1 MVYWLTQR
9 AFAIKGID
17 MKYLNITQRHLR
29 TFVIVARHGS
39 FNKAAEELSRTQ
51 PAITL
56 AIKQLE
62 EFVGLKLLD
71 RTTRRVIPTAEG
83 ENFMPIAER
92 LVRDFDTAISDL
104 KATAEKRIGNV
115 SIAIVPSVANQL
127 LPPIIKT
134 FSKNFPG
141 INLLL
146 NDDTARGVQQKVE
159 RNEVDFGIGSVWQ
172 TSKLLKFT
180 PLFSDNLDLVFHKD
194 HDLAQSQEP
203 ISWSALS
210 NEIFL
215 DSGITKNMRSRLIL
229 GPSKFDFPSITTLL
243 AMLRSNLGVS
253 VLPSLAIPQSSGE
266 LRSRPLLPM
275 EKRDICMITRHDW
288 TLSPAAEAM
297 IDTIIKEMPAQIEQL
312 NLSPPSG
319 LIPESGYQL

>member
-1 MVYWLTQR
+1 
-9 AFAIKGID
+9 
-17 MKYLNITQRHLR
+17 MKYPNITQRHLR
-29 TFVIVARHGS
+29 TFVIVARYGS

-104 KATAEKRIGNV
+104 KATAERRIGNI

-134 FSKNFPG
+134 FSENFPG

-210 NEIFL
+210 NEVFL

-297 IDTIIKEMPAQIEQL
+297 IDTIIKEIPAQIEKL

>member
-1 MVYWLTQR
+1 
-9 AFAIKGID
+9 

-29 TFVIVARHGS
+29 TFVIVARYGS

-104 KATAEKRIGNV
+104 KATAERRIGNI

-146 NDDTARGVQQKVE
+146 NDDTARGVKQKVE

-215 DSGITKNMRSRLIL
+215 DSGITKNMRSRLLL

>member
-1 MVYWLTQR
+1 
-9 AFAIKGID
+9 
-17 MKYLNITQRHLR
+17 MKYLNITLRHLR
-29 TFVIVARHGS
+29 TFVIVARYGS
-39 FNKAAEELSRTQ
+39 FNRAAEELSRTQ

-104 KATAEKRIGNV
+104 KATAERRIGNI

-134 FSKNFPG
+134 FSENFPG

-215 DSGITKNMRSRLIL
+215 DSGITKNMRSRLLL
-229 GPSKFDFPSITTLL
+229 GSSKFDFPSITTLL

>member
-1 MVYWLTQR
+1 
-9 AFAIKGID
+9 
-17 MKYLNITQRHLR
+17 MKYLNITLRHLR
-29 TFVIVARHGS
+29 TFVIVARYGS
-39 FNKAAEELSRTQ
+39 FNRAAEELSRTQ

-134 FSKNFPG
+134 FSRNFPG

-215 DSGITKNMRSRLIL
+215 DSGITKNMRSRLLL

-275 EKRDICMITRHDW
+275 EKRDICMITRRDW

>member
-1 MVYWLTQR
+1 
-9 AFAIKGID
+9 

-104 KATAEKRIGNV
+104 KATAERRIGNI

-210 NEIFL
+210 NEVFL

-275 EKRDICMITRHDW
+275 EKRDICMITRYDW

-297 IDTIIKEMPAQIEQL
+297 IDTIIKEIPAQIEQL

-319 LIPESGYQL
+319 LTPESGYQL

>member
-1 MVYWLTQR
+1 
-9 AFAIKGID
+9 

-29 TFVIVARHGS
+29 TFVIVARYGS

-194 HDLAQSQEP
+194 HDLAKSQEP

-215 DSGITKNMRSRLIL
+215 DSGITKNMRSRLLL

>member
-1 MVYWLTQR
+1 
-9 AFAIKGID
+9 

-29 TFVIVARHGS
+29 TFVIVARYGS

-104 KATAEKRIGNV
+104 KATAERRIGNI

-210 NEIFL
+210 NEVFL

-297 IDTIIKEMPAQIEQL
+297 IDTITKEMPAQIEQL

-319 LIPESGYQL
+319 LIQESGYQL

>member
-1 MVYWLTQR
+1 M
-9 AFAIKGID
+9 
-17 MKYLNITQRHLR
+17 
-29 TFVIVARHGS
+29 
-39 FNKAAEELSRTQ
+39 
-51 PAITL
+51 
-56 AIKQLE
+56 
-62 EFVGLKLLD
+62 
-71 RTTRRVIPTAEG
+71 
-83 ENFMPIAER
+83 
-92 LVRDFDTAISDL
+92 
-104 KATAEKRIGNV
+104 
-115 SIAIVPSVANQL
+115 
-127 LPPIIKT
+127 
-134 FSKNFPG
+134 
-141 INLLL
+141 L

-215 DSGITKNMRSRLIL
+215 DSGITKNMRSRLLL

-275 EKRDICMITRHDW
+275 EKRDICMITRRDW

>member
-1 MVYWLTQR
+1 
-9 AFAIKGID
+9 
-17 MKYLNITQRHLR
+17 MKYLNITLRHLR
-29 TFVIVARHGS
+29 TFVIVARYGS
-39 FNKAAEELSRTQ
+39 FNRAAEELSRTQ

-104 KATAEKRIGNV
+104 KATAERRIGNI

-127 LPPIIKT
+127 LPPSIKT

-210 NEIFL
+210 NEVFL
-215 DSGITKNMRSRLIL
+215 DSGITKNMHSRLLL

-297 IDTIIKEMPAQIEQL
+297 IDTIIKEIPAQIEQL

-319 LIPESGYQL
+319 LNSESGYQL

>member
-1 MVYWLTQR
+1 
-9 AFAIKGID
+9 

-29 TFVIVARHGS
+29 TFVIVARYGS

-104 KATAEKRIGNV
+104 KATAERRIGNI

-210 NEIFL
+210 NEVFL

-266 LRSRPLLPM
+266 LEIKAAPSNGEARYL
-275 EKRDICMITRHDW
+275 HDY
-288 TLSPAAEAM
+288 TS
-297 IDTIIKEMPAQIEQL
+297 
-312 NLSPPSG
+312 
-319 LIPESGYQL
+319 

>member
-1 MVYWLTQR
+1 
-9 AFAIKGID
+9 

-29 TFVIVARHGS
+29 TFVIVARYGS

-104 KATAEKRIGNV
+104 KATAERRIGNI

-134 FSKNFPG
+134 FSETFPG

-210 NEIFL
+210 NEVFL

-253 VLPSLAIPQSSGE
+253 VLPSLAIPQSSGQ

-297 IDTIIKEMPAQIEQL
+297 IDTIIKEIPAQIEQL
-312 NLSPPSG
+312 NLSPPNG

>member
-1 MVYWLTQR
+1 
-9 AFAIKGID
+9 
-17 MKYLNITQRHLR
+17 MKYPNITQRHLR
-29 TFVIVARHGS
+29 TFVIVARYGS

-104 KATAEKRIGNV
+104 KATAERRIGNI

-134 FSKNFPG
+134 FSENFPG

-297 IDTIIKEMPAQIEQL
+297 IDTIIKEIPAQIEKL

>member
-1 MVYWLTQR
+1 
-9 AFAIKGID
+9 
-17 MKYLNITQRHLR
+17 MKYLNITQRHWR

-104 KATAEKRIGNV
+104 KATAERRIGNI

-134 FSKNFPG
+134 FSKTYPG

-215 DSGITKNMRSRLIL
+215 DSGITKNMRSRLLL

>member
-1 MVYWLTQR
+1 
-9 AFAIKGID
+9 
-17 MKYLNITQRHLR
+17 MKYLNITLRHLR
-29 TFVIVARHGS
+29 TFVIVARYGS
-39 FNKAAEELSRTQ
+39 FNRAAEELSRTQ

-159 RNEVDFGIGSVWQ
+159 RNEVDFGIGSVSQ

-215 DSGITKNMRSRLIL
+215 DSGITKNMRSRLLL

>member
-1 MVYWLTQR
+1 
-9 AFAIKGID
+9 

-210 NEIFL
+210 NEVFL
-215 DSGITKNMRSRLIL
+215 DSGITKNMHSRLLL